1 MLGLVVSHIVFL
13 AWGRTKKMP
22 SVVELDKMI
31 GFGKHL
37 LSSIAR
43 ELPPE
48 ALISRME
55 FEGPFIVAYCKNP
68 KILIHN
74 KDIIKNI
81 AKKYKLRVVIRSDE
95 EVRKNEE
102 EARKIIKRLI
112 PREAGVTDI
121 FFNPLSGQV
130 YIEAKKPGLVI
141 GKSGVLRE
149 QIILKTGWEPVI
161 RRSPPQHSKIIY
173 YVRKIDQIYHR
184 DIQNFLRRVGDRIY
198 RTYILKKNKV
208 RVTVLGA
215 GYEVGGNAFLIE
227 TKESKVLIDAG
238 LRFSSDEFFPYFDF
252 FDSALISELD
262 AIVITHAHMDHVGL
276 VPYLYKYG
284 YRGPTYCT
292 EPTKYLA
299 VLVLRDYVNVC
310 MRSGYLTPYSISDID
325 EFIKHCVVLDY
336 DKVYDIAP
344 DVRLTLYNAG
354 HILGSALVHIHIAEG
369 IHNIVFASD
378 LKYSNTR
385 LLDAGVNVFP
395 RVETVFLEA
404 TYGGRNDIHPPRH
417 SAENQLLQLIKHAI
431 RNNGKILIPAFAV
444 GRAQELLITLWH
456 IFEEKKLVEPIN
468 VYTAGMIREATSIHL
483 ASPSFLSKRIQHLIL
498 SKDTNP
504 LLADYFISV
513 ESPEEIV
520 EVCGRNEPAIIL
532 STNGMLQGGPIM
544 EFLRYLA
551 GNENNILLFVSYQAP
566 GTLGRQIQRGAR
578 TIRFVSGDRVSEV
591 EIKMQVRSVR
601 GFSGH
606 SDHSELI
613 RFISEMQ
620 PNKPRNV
627 VLIHGDPPKLY
638 ELSRALHDLKVSV
651 TIPRNGDTISL
662 V

>member
-1 MLGLVVSHIVFL
+1 MAATTEISRI
-13 AWGRTKKMP
+13 
-22 SVVELDKMI
+22 I
-31 GFGKHL
+31 GYGKHL

-48 ALISRME
+48 ALISKME
-55 FEGPFIVAYCKNP
+55 FEGPFIVVYCKNP
-68 KILIHN
+68 QILIYN
-74 KDIIKNI
+74 KDIIKDI

-95 EVRKNEE
+95 EVRKKEE
-102 EARKIIKRLI
+102 EAKKIIRSII
-112 PREAGVTDI
+112 PKEAGLTDI

-130 YIEAKKPGLVI
+130 YIEAKKPGMVI
-141 GKSGVLRE
+141 GKSGALRE
-149 QIILKTGWEPVI
+149 QIILRTGWEPVI
-161 RRSPPQHSKIIY
+161 KRSPPRPSKIIHY
-173 YVRKIDQIYHR
+173 SRKFDQIYHR
-184 DIQNFLRRVGDRIY
+184 DIQQFLRRVGDRIY

-208 RVTVLGA
+208 RVTILGS
-215 GYEVGGNAFLIE
+215 GLEVGGNAFLIE
-227 TKESKVLIDAG
+227 TKESKILVDAG

-252 FDSALISELD
+252 FNSSLISELD

-284 YRGPTYCT
+284 YRGPAYCT
-292 EPTKYLA
+292 EPTKHLA
-299 VLVLRDYVNVC
+299 VLVLRDYVNISL
-310 MRSGYLTPYSISDID
+310 RSGYLTPYSVSDID
-325 EFIKHCVVLDY
+325 EFLKHCIVLDY

-344 DVRLTLYNAG
+344 DIRLTLYNAG

-395 RVETVFLEA
+395 RIETVFLEA
-404 TYGGRNDIHPPRH
+404 TYGGKNDLHLPRH
-417 SAENQLLQLIKHAI
+417 IAENQLVALIKHI
-431 RNNGKILIPAFAV
+431 IKNNGKLLIPSFAV

-456 IFEEKKLVEPIN
+456 IFEEKKLVSPIN
-468 VYTAGMIREATSIHL
+468 VYTAGMIQEATSIHL

-504 LLADYFISV
+504 FLADYFIGV
-513 ESPEEIV
+513 ETQQEIV
-520 EVCGRNEPAIIL
+520 EVANRKEPAIII

-544 EFLRYLA
+544 EFIKYLA
-551 GNENNILLFVSYQAP
+551 GDPNNVLLFVSYQAS

-578 TIRFVSGDRVSEV
+578 TIRFISGGDIIRELA
-591 EIKMQVRSVR
+591 IKMQVRSIR

-606 SDHSELI
+606 SDHTELI
-613 RFISEMQ
+613 KFISEMQ
-620 PNKPRNV
+620 PNKPKNV
-627 VLIHGDPPKLY
+627 VLVHGDPPKIH
-638 ELSRALHDLKVSV
+638 ELARSLHELRVNV
-651 TIPRNGDTISL
+651 VIPKNGDTISL